1 LEIEVVLRELVAQ
14 AYEDEYGLAWE
25 KRLPSDLRADIKRKQ
40 DDETGREEFDFRT
53 LGALYYLAYGDL
65 VKLLSRDVGK
75 QVAVKF
81 GGPAFHKEL
90 EKLQIPRNA
99 IAHSR
104 PVSSVGLQA
113 VKLVHGKLESAL
125 TRDGMDALLK
135 DPAVGLTPS
144 EVIPDLRVWVQ
155 KVIKTTEKLDGPCD
169 VSTDYARASAQYWWG
184 ASALAGFDTTSV
196 DAFVGVVEQ
205 YNALP
210 EMLGVAEQRRQLL
223 SKTDWT
229 GVSSRVIE
237 SLGEE

>member
-1 LEIEVVLRELVAQ
+1 MVLRELVAQ
-14 AYEDEYGLAWE
+14 AYKDEYGKGWE
-25 KRLPSDLRADIKRKQ
+25 KQLPGDLRVVIKERQ
-40 DDETGREEFDFRT
+40 DDETGRKEFDFRT
-53 LGALYYLAYGDL
+53 LGALYYLSFGDL
-65 VKLLSRDVGK
+65 VKVLSQNVGK
-75 QVAVKF
+75 EVTAQF
-81 GGPAFHKEL
+81 GGAAFHKEL
-90 EKLQIPRNA
+90 EKLLIPRNA
-99 IAHSR
+99 VAHSR

-113 VKLVHGKLESAL
+113 VKLVHVKLESAL
-125 TRDGMDALLK
+125 TRDGMDARLK

-184 ASALAGFDTTSV
+184 DSALAGFDTTSV

-229 GVSSRVIE
+229 GLSSRVLE